1 MALIN
6 TRPVGSD
13 LMKQVM
19 NACCC
24 DKSLRNQVH
33 LPVGLIDGCSSTAE
47 KPLVRVS
54 SMIYPRSSSRWPISL
69 WRWNI
74 WEFNEISFSDGRSLN
89 AVRCVCRVQGKCWT
103 ENWRNIRR
111 LRHLLT
117 FCESFVMGRLRR
129 TRKLTERFV
138 TRRFHRQMS
147 RLVGHTTM
155 FKVFIKTENSPNQW
169 IVIYT
174 NLMTFPVENTRNWWM
189 QGDYIQNTND
199 ARGRGGEAKKKKTN
213 PADRCRTDR
222 PIFSRRTNQEACSGV
237 KKKVQK
243 IRRK

>member
-89 AVRCVCRVQGKCWT
+89 AVRCVCRVQGKVLGRKLAKCPQVAPSFDVFRVVCDGT
-103 ENWRNIRR
+103 TSTDPKVDGAVRDPPVSLADESTGGAHDDVQSFLLIGKFPESMNCDLHKFDDISSRKHSDLVDARR
-111 LRHLLT
+111 L
-117 FCESFVMGRLRR
+117 
-129 TRKLTERFV
+129 
-138 TRRFHRQMS
+138 
-147 RLVGHTTM
+147 
-155 FKVFIKTENSPNQW
+155 
-169 IVIYT
+169 
-174 NLMTFPVENTRNWWM
+174 
-189 QGDYIQNTND
+189 QNTND
-199 ARGRGGEAKKKKTN
+199 ARGRGEAKKKKTN

-237 KKKVQK
+237 KKEKVQK

>member
-33 LPVGLIDGCSSTAE
+33 LPVGLIDGCSSTSE

-89 AVRCVCRVQGKCWT
+89 VVRCVCRVQGKCWA
-103 ENWRNIRR
+103 ENWRNVRR

-117 FCESFVMGRLRR
+117 FCESFVIGRLRR
-129 TRKLTERFV
+129 TRKLTERSV
-138 TRRFHRQMS
+138 TRQSFHLIGKFPESMNCDLHKFDDISSRKHSELVLVDARRLHTKYERCEGEGGWGQEEENKSRRQMS
-147 RLVGHTTM
+147 HGSAH
-155 FKVFIKTENSPNQW
+155 FFPPN
-169 IVIYT
+169 
-174 NLMTFPVENTRNWWM
+174 
-189 QGDYIQNTND
+189 
-199 ARGRGGEAKKKKTN
+199 
-213 PADRCRTDR
+213 
-222 PIFSRRTNQEACSGV
+222 
-237 KKKVQK
+237 
-243 IRRK
+243 

>member
-89 AVRCVCRVQGKCWT
+89 AIRCVCWVQGKCWT
-103 ENWRNIRR
+103 ENWRNVRR

-138 TRRFHRQMS
+138 TRQSFHLIGKFPESM
-147 RLVGHTTM
+147 
-155 FKVFIKTENSPNQW
+155 K

-199 ARGRGGEAKKKKTN
+199 AGGGGGR
-213 PADRCRTDR
+213 PR
-222 PIFSRRTNQEACSGV
+222 
-237 KKKVQK
+237 
-243 IRRK
+243 RRKQIPPTDVARIGPFFPAELIKKRAVG